1 MELRK
6 IYYILFRGVH
16 KNMKWIYY
24 GKAVFAML
32 PPSVFCR
39 IRRRML
45 MRQFD
50 AMTAEEKAY
59 ITERVLYYCKLPAGV
74 SVREINE
81 QLPCSKMAPPYV
93 PYTVGSYSLSNKR
106 GNSVYFFDSY
116 EHIRYFDSHL
126 RFLVIPGDVFVEL
139 SAPAICKSRLISDGN
154 SNNVLLNLDKVR
166 HFLWIDD
173 PFSWEEKQCR
183 ILFRGAVEG
192 KPRRE
197 RFLEMW
203 SKNALCDLKST
214 GGMALYDHLYYR
226 YIMCLEGND
235 VASNL
240 KWVMS
245 SNSVAVMPRPTCE
258 SWFMEGKLIPGYHY
272 IEISDDYHDMIEKIE
287 YYEAHP
293 DEAKN
298 IVRHAH
304 EWVRQF
310 QNSKREKIV
319 SLMVIE
325 KYFTQTNQDCQ

>member
-1 MELRK
+1 MTFKR
-6 IYYILFRGVH
+6 IYYTLFRGIH
-16 KNMKWIYY
+16 KNRKWIYY
-24 GKAVFAML
+24 GKAVLAML
-32 PPSVFCR
+32 LPNAFCR
-39 IRRRML
+39 IRRRSL

-50 AMTAEEKAY
+50 AMGADDKAD
-59 ITERVLYYCKLPAGV
+59 ITERVLYYCKLPVGA

-81 QLPCSKMAPPYV
+81 QLPRTKMAPPYM
-93 PYTVGSYSLSNKR
+93 PCTVGDYSLVNKR

-116 EHIRYFDSHL
+116 EHIRCFDTQL
-126 RFLVIPGDVFVEL
+126 RFLMIPGDVFIEL
-139 SAPAICKSRLISDGN
+139 SAPAICKSRLVREGN

-183 ILFRGAVEG
+183 ILFRGATEG

-203 SKNALCDLKST
+203 SDNALCDLKST
-214 GGMALYDHLYYR
+214 GSMALYDHLCYR

-258 SWFMEGKLIPGYHY
+258 SWFMEGRLIPGYHY
-272 IEISDDYHDMIEKIE
+272 IEIADDYHDLIDKVE

-293 DEAKN
+293 DEAKA
-298 IVRHAH
+298 IVEHAH

-310 QNSKREKIV
+310 QDTKREKII
-319 SLMVIE
+319 SLMVLE
-325 KYFTQTNQDCQ
+325 RYFQQTGQ